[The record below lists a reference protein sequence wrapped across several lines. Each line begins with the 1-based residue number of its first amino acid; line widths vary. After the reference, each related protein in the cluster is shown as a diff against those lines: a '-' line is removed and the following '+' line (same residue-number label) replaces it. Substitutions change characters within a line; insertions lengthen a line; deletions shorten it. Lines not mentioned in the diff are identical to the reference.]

1 MLTLKR
7 FNIILQK
14 LAAIGSKPTPESFPE
29 LEDCI
34 VWLRFVLAI
43 GYGTYLG
50 STPGAL
56 ACLFGLNVITF
67 IPILYCQMILL
78 ADMDAYKNL
87 HFAGVLNALAMMI
100 LTWIFG
106 FTRHFSADELK
117 MASIVVLQQIVAN
130 ADPDDASQQQQ
141 QLSSADTLSI
151 QTMQSA
157 TGGESISSMG
167 TATDAQETEF

>member
-7 FNIILQK
+7 FQHILRK
-14 LAAIGSKPTPESFPE
+14 FAAVGSKPTPESFPE

-34 VWLRFVLAI
+34 VWLRFIIAI
-43 GYGTYLG
+43 AYGTYLG

-56 ACLFGLNVITF
+56 ACILGLNVITF
-67 IPILYCQMILL
+67 IPVLYCQMILL
-78 ADMDAYKNL
+78 ADMDEYKNL

-117 MASIVVLQQIVAN
+117 MASMVVMQQIVVN
-130 ADPDDASQQQQ
+130 QDPDDGLQQQ
-141 QLSSADTLSI
+141 QLSSADSLS
-151 QTMQSA
+151 
-157 TGGESISSMG
+157 ESSSIG
-167 TATDAQETEF
+167 TADVTQDTEF

>member
-7 FNIILQK
+7 FQQILRK
-14 LAAIGSKPTPESFPE
+14 FAAVGSKPTPESFPE

-34 VWLRFVLAI
+34 VWLRFIIAI
-43 GYGTYLG
+43 AYGTYLG

-56 ACLFGLNVITF
+56 ACILGLNVITF
-67 IPILYCQMILL
+67 IPVLYCQMILL
-78 ADMDAYKNL
+78 ADMDEYKNL

-117 MASIVVLQQIVAN
+117 MASMVVMQQIVVN
-130 ADPDDASQQQQ
+130 QDPDDGLQQQ
-141 QLSSADTLSI
+141 QLSSADSLS
-151 QTMQSA
+151 
-157 TGGESISSMG
+157 ESSSIG
-167 TATDAQETEF
+167 TADVTQDTEF